1 MNKDLLIERLELV
14 KHIEGGYF
22 ARTYQSQKQTNGRAL
37 STSIYYMLT
46 DDSPIGHFH
55 INQSDILHFFHL
67 GSPITYLTISPEGQ
81 LDTFILG
88 NDITKGHLLQKVVLG
103 GYWKAS
109 ILEQGTFGLI
119 SEAVCPGFDYSDM
132 RIATPDQLRLSFPDF
147 WDKIKPYVKSKE

>member
-1 MNKDLLIERLELV
+1 MNKDSLIEQLELV

-37 STSIYYMLT
+37 SSSIYYMLT

-109 ILEQGTFGLI
+109 ILEEGTFGLI
-119 SEAVCPGFDYSDM
+119 SEAVCPGLDYSDM
-132 RIATPDQLRLSFPDF
+132 SIATPEQLRLSFPDF